1 MLYHLMGAD
10 LAYYD
15 GRGAEQQARA
25 RLALEMGEASGDPT
39 AALEAWFQTLLY
51 RQPAEAARVAER
63 ALALVRRAL
72 GQERE
77 AEWLTRRA
85 LALLEAGQYAQA
97 IDAADDAR
105 RASVSHSDSGAP
117 ASHTDRTFRTVDID
131 FPFVRIADPDENIA
145 IGIDRIGDPIDKIG
159 DAIDSVANPI
169 DRFRVPLAWC

>member
-51 RQPAEAARVAER
+51 RQPAESVRVAER
-63 ALALVRRAL
+63 ALTLVRRAL

-85 LALLEAGQYAQA
+85 LALLEAGQHAQA

-105 RASVSHSDSGAP
+105 RAAL
-117 ASHTDRTFRTVDID
+117 
-131 FPFVRIADPDENIA
+131 
-145 IGIDRIGDPIDKIG
+145 KIG
-159 DAIDSVANPI
+159 SQWQTAK
-169 DRFRVPLAWC
+169 AW